1 MAVVDGVVQYSVR
14 PQQMHAVTECELR
27 AHLAILANEIRI
39 KKSFM
44 EILWHSSYGSNDSME
59 NISMPKPLTRRPY
72 ESLHK
77 SDSSSDE
84 IHSSTQTF
92 FFGIMATYAQRL
104 ILLNGH
110 SMQNRLFNNNL
121 IVSPLQEYSFDS
133 FVKYGNIFEQE
144 MNESQLIETDSDGE
158 TRMYKSEDEALHE
171 RGFKLIKELGEGAFS
186 RVFLAAYRSSN
197 SSAQKSTTKTSVF
210 LACKIINTK
219 TTASIYKRKFL
230 LRELET
236 LCTCSHPHIIFV
248 HSIFTRNNKYFIFM
262 RYAEKGDL
270 FDYLV
275 ANGALT
281 EEQCAVWVRQL
292 ASAIQYLHTL
302 EIAHR
307 DLKCENVLITQNFN
321 VKLSDFG
328 FVRSCIDDQSM
339 EVTLSQTF
347 CGSLTYVSPEIIKGS
362 PYEPKIADMWS
373 FGVLIFM
380 MLNKAHPF
388 DSTHLQ
394 SLYQNQ
400 IKRNWKFTNRKVDS
414 VSHSCREMI
423 NSLMEPCTKKRWTIE
438 NVLACDWLKMILKE
452 AVALTQDEQN
462 TLDEARA
469 WRKRIETTASSS
481 GESNRMASTLSKINM
496 TINNKE
502 FKSSPFNQSD
512 LNELL
517 ATAPK

>member
-1 MAVVDGVVQYSVR
+1 M
-14 PQQMHAVTECELR
+14 T
-27 AHLAILANEIRI
+27 
-39 KKSFM
+39 
-44 EILWHSSYGSNDSME
+44 
-59 NISMPKPLTRRPY
+59 
-72 ESLHK
+72 
-77 SDSSSDE
+77 
-84 IHSSTQTF
+84 
-92 FFGIMATYAQRL
+92 
-104 ILLNGH
+104 
-110 SMQNRLFNNNL
+110 
-121 IVSPLQEYSFDS
+121 
-133 FVKYGNIFEQE
+133 
-144 MNESQLIETDSDGE
+144 ESQLIETDSDGE
-158 TRMYKSEDEALHE
+158 IHMYKSEDEALHE

-197 SSAQKSTTKTSVF
+197 PFEQKSATKTSVF

-219 TTASIYKRKFL
+219 TTASVYKRKFL
-230 LRELET
+230 QRELEI
-236 LCTCSHPHIIFV
+236 LCTCCHPHIVFV

-281 EEQCAVWVRQL
+281 EEQSAVWVRQL

-307 DLKCENVLITQNFN
+307 DLKCENVLITRNFN

-339 EVTLSQTF
+339 EKTLSQTF

-373 FGVLIFM
+373 FGVLVFM

-400 IKRNWKFTNRKVDS
+400 IKRNWKFTNKKVES
-414 VSHSCREMI
+414 VSHSCRDMI
-423 NSLMEPCTKKRWTIE
+423 NNLMEPCTSKRWTIE
-438 NVLACDWLKMILKE
+438 NVLQCDWLRLTLKE
-452 AVALTQDEQN
+452 AVAFTHDEQSA
-462 TLDEARA
+462 LDEASA
-469 WRKRIETTASSS
+469 WRRRIETKPSGSAESS
-481 GESNRMASTLSKINM
+481 RIFSTLSKINI

-502 FKSSPFNQSD
+502 FKNSPFNQSNP
-512 LNELL
+512 NELL
-517 ATAPK
+517 STAPN

>member
-1 MAVVDGVVQYSVR
+1 M
-14 PQQMHAVTECELR
+14 T
-27 AHLAILANEIRI
+27 
-39 KKSFM
+39 
-44 EILWHSSYGSNDSME
+44 
-59 NISMPKPLTRRPY
+59 
-72 ESLHK
+72 
-77 SDSSSDE
+77 
-84 IHSSTQTF
+84 
-92 FFGIMATYAQRL
+92 
-104 ILLNGH
+104 
-110 SMQNRLFNNNL
+110 
-121 IVSPLQEYSFDS
+121 
-133 FVKYGNIFEQE
+133 
-144 MNESQLIETDSDGE
+144 ESQLIETDSDGE
-158 TRMYKSEDEALHE
+158 IHMYKSEDEALHE
-171 RGFKLIKELGEGAFS
+171 RGFKLIRELGEGAFS

-197 SSAQKSTTKTSVF
+197 PIEPKSATKTSVF

-219 TTASIYKRKFL
+219 TTASVYKRKFL
-230 LRELET
+230 QRELAI
-236 LCTCSHPHIIFV
+236 LCTCSHPHIVFV

-281 EEQCAVWVRQL
+281 EEQSAVWVRQL

-362 PYEPKIADMWS
+362 PYEPKISDMWS
-373 FGVLIFM
+373 FGVLVFM

-400 IKRNWKFTNRKVDS
+400 IKRNWKFTNKKIDS
-414 VSHSCREMI
+414 VSHGCREMI
-423 NSLMEPCTKKRWTIE
+423 NNLMEPSTSKRWTIE
-438 NVLACDWLKMILKE
+438 NVLQSDWLRLCLKE
-452 AVALTQDEQN
+452 AVALTQDEQSA
-462 TLDEARA
+462 LDEARA
-469 WRKRIETTASSS
+469 RRERIKTTPTGSAESS
-481 GESNRMASTLSKINM
+481 RIFSTLSKINI

-502 FKSSPFNQSD
+502 FKNSPFNQSNP
-512 LNELL
+512 NELL
-517 ATAPK
+517 ATAPN